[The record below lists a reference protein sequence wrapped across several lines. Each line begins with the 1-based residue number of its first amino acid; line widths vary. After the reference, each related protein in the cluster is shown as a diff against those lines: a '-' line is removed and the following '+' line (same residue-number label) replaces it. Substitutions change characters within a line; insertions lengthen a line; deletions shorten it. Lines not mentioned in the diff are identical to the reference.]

1 MELVTSF
8 RNPLVKRIKRL
19 RQRKYRQAEGAF
31 FVEGIR
37 VVLAALEQGAV
48 VECLVY
54 APALLTSTPGRAA
67 VAQYADQGLPCHA
80 LDAAVFAAVSEREN
94 PAGLGAIVRRPLL
107 SLDALGVTPAGV
119 YTALVEVSD
128 PGNLGTILRTIDAA
142 GGSGLI
148 LVGDCVDPFHPT
160 AVKAS
165 MGTLF
170 SVPMAS
176 APDTA
181 TLLAWARTRGLHT
194 VATSAKAT
202 GDYRR
207 TVYHYPALLLL
218 GSEGAGLDAATMSAA
233 DCAVTI
239 PMRGT
244 ASSLNLAVA
253 AGLLLYELTRPGDQA
268 SE

>member
-1 MELVTSF
+1 MELITSF

-37 VVLAALEQGAV
+37 VVLAALEQGAA

-54 APALLTSTPGRAA
+54 APALLTSPSGQEA
-67 VAQYADQGLPCHA
+67 VHNYADQGLPCHA
-80 LDAAVFAAVSEREN
+80 LDAAVFVAISEREN
-94 PAGLGAIVRRPLL
+94 PAGLGAIVRQPLL
-107 SLDALGVTPAGV
+107 ALDELGVTPAGV

-142 GGSGLI
+142 GGDGLI

-165 MGTLF
+165 MGALF
-170 SVPMAS
+170 TVPVAS
-176 APDTA
+176 TPDTA
-181 TLLAWARTRGLHT
+181 ALLTWARAQGLHT
-194 VATSAKAT
+194 VATSAKAV
-202 GDYRR
+202 GDYRQ
-207 TVYHYPALLLL
+207 TPYYYPALLLL
-218 GSEGAGLDAATMSAA
+218 GSEGAGLDAATLAAA
-233 DCAVTI
+233 DCAVSI

-253 AGLLLYELTRPGDQA
+253 AGLLLYELTRPGHQT